1 MRTTWSYF
9 PSPPLIPPIF
19 RRISE
24 TTPKSKV
31 SLFSYETT
39 PPSQS
44 SQIIYNNKN
53 YSTEE
58 ERQKFFDKIRA
69 KQKTELCKNYSL
81 YGSCPHGNNCSF
93 AHGEKE
99 LRRATPSFNGYKTKI
114 CKGFTNETYC
124 IFGSRCNYIHRVSE
138 KRFCKYE
145 FINQQ
150 LAESLYQELIKYEN
164 LNKEPWIVYRVL
176 LSKQQIVM

>member
-9 PSPPLIPPIF
+9 PSPLSIPLIF
-19 RRISE
+19 RRTSE
-24 TTPKSKV
+24 TIPKSKV
-31 SLFSYETT
+31 SLFSYETAS
-39 PPSQS
+39 PSQS

-58 ERQKFFDKIRA
+58 ERQKFFDKIRS

-81 YGSCPHGNNCSF
+81 YGSCPHGDNCSF

-114 CKGFTNETYC
+114 CKGFTNDTYC
-124 IFGSRCNYIHRVSE
+124 IFGSRCNYIHRVGE

-150 LAESLYQELIKYEN
+150 LAESLYQELTKYEN